1 MKTFSLSGKDIKND
15 WFILDATDQTLGRIT
30 TRIAHVLRG
39 KHKATYQPNLDCG
52 DNVIVIN
59 ASKMTS
65 NPKKDENKMYHFH
78 SGFPGGLK
86 SINYGDLMKKFPERV
101 VELAVKGMIP
111 KGKLGRQTRG
121 RLYVY
126 AGETHPHAGQQP
138 KPFPEHI
145 KN

>member
-1 MKTFSLSGKDIKND
+1 MKTYSLSGKDIKND
-15 WFILDATDQTLGRIT
+15 WYILDAADQTLGRIT
-30 TRIAHVLRG
+30 TKIAHVLRG
-39 KHKATYQPNLDCG
+39 KHKPTYQPNLDCG

-59 ASKMTS
+59 AAKLASTA
-65 NPKKDENKMYHFH
+65 KKDENKMYHFH

-86 SINYGDLMKKFPERV
+86 SINYGDLMQKFPERV

-126 AGETHPHAGQQP
+126 AGEVHPHAGQQP
-138 KPFPEHI
+138 KPFPEYI

>member
-1 MKTFSLSGKDIKND
+1 MKTFTLSGKDIVNE
-15 WFILDATDQTLGRIT
+15 WYVLDAADENLGRIT
-30 TRIAHVLRG
+30 TRIATVLRG
-39 KHKATYQPNLDCG
+39 KHKPTYQPNLDCG

-59 ASKMTS
+59 AEKLAS
-65 NPKKDENKMYHFH
+65 NPRKDENKLYHFH

-86 SINYGDLMKKFPERV
+86 TLTYGELTKKFPERV

-111 KGKLGRQTRG
+111 QGPLGRQVRG

-126 AGETHPHAGQQP
+126 AGENHPHAAQTP
-138 KPFPEHI
+138 KPFPEHV